1 MIDIPVLRSKL
12 NLALDQALMIQSS
25 AFKLTPDYYAT
36 VISSVK
42 QSREFLASLE
52 AELKRS

>member
-1 MIDIPVLRSKL
+1 MVDIPVLRSKL